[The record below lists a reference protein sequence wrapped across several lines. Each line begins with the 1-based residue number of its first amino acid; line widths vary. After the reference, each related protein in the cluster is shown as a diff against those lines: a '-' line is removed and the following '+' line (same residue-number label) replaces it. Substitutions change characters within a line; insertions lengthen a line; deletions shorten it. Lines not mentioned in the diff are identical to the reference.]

1 MDWLNIDF
9 VKCDEIKNKSL
20 VINFEPHWSTAVSQ
34 EAYDVKLPF
43 CPNVNEIIFSKEGT
57 NDQLITY
64 NSQQFYFPKHV
75 FIKQI
80 YLDLETLFTADNI
93 VFDFPFNEDI
103 IMNYQTDV
111 ILASPIKHKEFRV
124 NFVPLI
130 TAALFQSYIIT
141 IVHLYKHNND
151 SWFNDIKL
159 FPHSSLAQ
167 EIEEVVKLQAEILSN
182 FSEEEIKAMDME
194 TSPLYLPIVAECACN
209 YFNVFMS
216 LIYLANNKE
225 TLSHLLTSEREL
237 SGEAKAIIIKR
248 MDELDDERSFE
259 L

>member
-1 MDWLNIDF
+1 MDWLDIDF
-9 VKCDEIKNKSL
+9 IKCDKTERKSL
-20 VINFEPHWSTAVSQ
+20 VVELEPRRCNSSFQ
-34 EAYDVKLPF
+34 EAYDVKLPAHY
-43 CPNVNEIIFSKEGT
+43 PNLNEIIFIKEGT
-57 NDQLITY
+57 DDPPIEFR
-64 NSQQFYFPKHV
+64 SFYRKNC
-75 FIKQI
+75 FIKTL

-93 VFDFPFNEDI
+93 VFDLPSNEDI
-103 IMNYQTDV
+103 IMHYHQADV
-111 ILASPIKHKEFRV
+111 ILVSPIEHKEFRV
-124 NFVPLI
+124 DFVPWI
-130 TAALFQSYIIT
+130 TTALFQSYIIT